1 MQNFNI
7 SISICY
13 KSNFSGLQTINICH
27 FALSFCSPLSFSP
40 LSPRCVSPGRW
51 SQCNESG
58 WAFCAY
64 ARALVEN
71 ESEQFP
77 VASAVPV
84 APQWGEQRGKT
95 TGTTIGKHNGK
106 KNRRNNREKWKV
118 KKKIFRFCIL
128 FNCFKIMP
136 VHKSKEKKR
145 KSQIFE
151 IFFWRWAQVLSHQTL
166 HTYITAQYITLHY
179 STLHYITVKY
189 STLHYTTVHYITVQ
203 YVTLHYITF
212 MHRTVM

>member
-1 MQNFNI
+1 MQRV
-7 SISICY
+7 
-13 KSNFSGLQTINICH
+13 G
-27 FALSFCSPLSFSP
+27 
-40 LSPRCVSPGRW
+40 VSVLR
-51 SQCNESG
+51 QR
-58 WAFCAY
+58 

-106 KNRRNNREKWKV
+106 KKQEKQQRKM
-118 KKKIFRFCIL
+118 KSENKIFRFCIL

-151 IFFWRWAQVLSHQTL
+151 IFFFEDGHKS
-166 HTYITAQYITLHY
+166 
-179 STLHYITVKY
+179 
-189 STLHYTTVHYITVQ
+189 
-203 YVTLHYITF
+203 
-212 MHRTVM
+212 

>member
-1 MQNFNI
+1 MQRV
-7 SISICY
+7 
-13 KSNFSGLQTINICH
+13 G
-27 FALSFCSPLSFSP
+27 
-40 LSPRCVSPGRW
+40 VSVLR
-51 SQCNESG
+51 QR
-58 WAFCAY
+58 
-64 ARALVEN
+64 ARVLVEN

-106 KNRRNNREKWKV
+106 KKQEKQQRNMKSE
-118 KKKIFRFCIL
+118 KKIRFFIL

-151 IFFWRWAQVLSHQTL
+151 IFFLKMGTSPKSSVFATVGSRT
-166 HTYITAQYITLHY
+166 
-179 STLHYITVKY
+179 STQQRGSATG
-189 STLHYTTVHYITVQ
+189 
-203 YVTLHYITF
+203 
-212 MHRTVM
+212 